1 MLFDYL
7 EQSVCNT
14 HAMNDI
20 IFDSVQNV
28 WRQGANKIQRVEIYN
43 YCVIIEGKHKHW
55 RGTVWVKHKN
65 GWKILSHWQGW

>member
-43 YCVIIEGKHKHW
+43 YYVIIEGKHK
-55 RGTVWVKHKN
+55 
-65 GWKILSHWQGW
+65 L